1 MSELKVKE
9 TFGFNN
15 NNITLLSENEYA
27 TISGSFVIVKQ
38 FKSQISK
45 DYKRNKAINPTYS

>member
-9 TFGFNN
+9 TFGFHK
-15 NNITLLSENEYA
+15 NNITLLNENEYA

-45 DYKRNKAINPTYS
+45 DYRVLR

>member
-9 TFGFNN
+9 TFGFHK

-27 TISGSFVIVKQ
+27 TIAGSFVIVKQ

-45 DYKRNKAINPTYS
+45 DYKILR